1 MGLGSNPEGEVS
13 KGLPDIYQQNL
24 LGNESPWKVYIRG
37 KGCRKKK
44 AQNHSIDPPH
54 AELSNMAESRTEEL
68 LKLQSFKESTV
79 RQNIL
84 KDPGPR
90 EPETHPATT
99 TSQDLSLQSNTAIQ
113 DEAIA
118 LWDVAK
124 ELGLTSETD
133 QSKIIDKITAMEV
146 RDRKEAQEFCSENTR
161 LNKELN
167 MNKKK

>member
-1 MGLGSNPEGEVS
+1 
-13 KGLPDIYQQNL
+13 
-24 LGNESPWKVYIRG
+24 
-37 KGCRKKK
+37 
-44 AQNHSIDPPH
+44 
-54 AELSNMAESRTEEL
+54 MAESRTEEL

-146 RDRKEAQEFCSENTR
+146 RDRKEAQELGNRTSSP
-161 LNKELN
+161 
-167 MNKKK
+167 